1 MKDDYN
7 DNYFHNHTTQS
18 SNNIGSWVHQVDL
31 DMQPTGQHHHPPD
44 YHLVSTARMLLKSYQ
59 NIIVKIESFKAS
71 ICISSITNS
80 PQKQNPH
87 VNKHFWTKNKGHPNK
102 VQETF
107 QLINTTVTTKIK
119 SFKKFTLQFVLH
131 QLLNFLKT
139 TNRHV
144 IISHR
149 RIRPAN

>member
-1 MKDDYN
+1 MS
-7 DNYFHNHTTQS
+7 T
-18 SNNIGSWVHQVDL
+18 NIF
-31 DMQPTGQHHHPPD
+31 GQ
-44 YHLVSTARMLLKSYQ
+44 K
-59 NIIVKIESFKAS
+59 
-71 ICISSITNS
+71 
-80 PQKQNPH
+80 
-87 VNKHFWTKNKGHPNK
+87 KGHPNK

-144 IISHR
+144 IISH
-149 RIRPAN
+149 